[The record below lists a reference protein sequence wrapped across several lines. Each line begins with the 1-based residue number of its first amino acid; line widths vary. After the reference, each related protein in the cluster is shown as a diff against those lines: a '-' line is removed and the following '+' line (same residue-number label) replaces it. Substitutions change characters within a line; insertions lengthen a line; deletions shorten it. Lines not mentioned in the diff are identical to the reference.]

1 MNNEQE
7 FLRLTSLCLSKLS
20 SKNPDLVMISADIFQ
35 AETCLRQLKIE
46 ATYMNNYQKQEV
58 MSRCVKYLSDMN
70 NIKKQLRDRE
80 QEKLFGA
87 RMEEKAKSTTALLEN
102 QGKTLEFGKSLS
114 LESESIA
121 AFTMTNLKNQRNQ
134 LEKSV
139 CGSKEIKENLEKSNK
154 LISSMQRRA
163 ITNKLIMICVIFL
176 LVVTILIVL
185 CMKIFN

>member
-7 FLRLTSLCLSKLS
+7 FLRLTSLCLSRLS
-20 SKNPDLVMISADIFQ
+20 CTNPDLVMISADLFQ

-87 RMEEKAKSTTALLEN
+87 RIEEKAKSTTALLDS
-102 QGKTLEFGKSLS
+102 QGKTLEFSKSLS

-134 LEKSV
+134 LEKSAH
-139 CGSKEIKENLEKSNK
+139 GSKEIKGNLEKSNK
-154 LISSMQRRA
+154 LINSMQRRA

-176 LVVTILIVL
+176 LVVAILMVL
-185 CMKIFN
+185 CVKIIN